1 MDRGCAPYIVDEAAE
16 IDFSAS
22 CVIDTASEPGS
33 YADLFRFPPW
43 IERIPHSL
51 TDSSEKEHDHGI

>member
-1 MDRGCAPYIVDEAAE
+1 MTPPFLEDRGAE

-22 CVIDTASEPGS
+22 CVIDTVSEPGS

-43 IERIPHSL
+43 IERIPHSP
-51 TDSSEKEHDHGI
+51 TDSSERPQDRVDQ